1 MTGKCQ
7 TSCPAGL
14 KQINQ
19 RGLLTHTLC
28 CCFLKS
34 PTWRQVHK
42 EPLGVAA
49 LFSYGMDGGNHVDV
63 FHPGTRKTPARR
75 RQAESFEMC
84 GYTGG
89 RSEVFSV
96 VCLQSIA
103 RIFHKRLFTRLC
115 DAARVRLCWS
125 LEQTGNVSE
134 VCLRKT
140 KMWSVCG
147 CLKGRAR
154 IRYPQKKKE
163 CKCAA
168 VCFLWA
174 DLALNPPIKC
184 AADGVFA
191 SLLTQSISGSRCTL
205 CKHVGK

>member
-19 RGLLTHTLC
+19 RRLLTHTLC

-34 PTWRQVHK
+34 PTWRQVLK

-103 RIFHKRLFTRLC
+103 RIFHKRLFTRLWWC
-115 DAARVRLCWS
+115 SESASVLEPGTNWKCFRDLSEENKDVISLWLFERSSTNTISSKKRV
-125 LEQTGNVSE
+125 
-134 VCLRKT
+134 
-140 KMWSVCG
+140 
-147 CLKGRAR
+147 
-154 IRYPQKKKE
+154 
-163 CKCAA
+163 
-168 VCFLWA
+168 
-174 DLALNPPIKC
+174 
-184 AADGVFA
+184 
-191 SLLTQSISGSRCTL
+191 
-205 CKHVGK
+205 